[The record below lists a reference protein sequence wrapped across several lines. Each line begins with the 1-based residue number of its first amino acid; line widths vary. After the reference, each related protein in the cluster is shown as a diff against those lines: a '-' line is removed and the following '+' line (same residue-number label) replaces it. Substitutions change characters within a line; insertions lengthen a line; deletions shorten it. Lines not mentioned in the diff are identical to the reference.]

1 LIPKDYITEWRAKVP
16 WVDDRQVEQDL
27 VISRALVNIFSDD
40 LLGSRL
46 ALRGGTALYK
56 LFLKPAVRYSED
68 IDLVQVEAGAAGD
81 LMDRLHAV
89 LDSWLGQPPYK
100 QTQGRVTFAY
110 RFGPEETPPVPLR
123 LKIEINTRER
133 FSVFGTILVPFEVRS
148 RWFEGVCDVSSYTL
162 SELLGT
168 KLRALYQRKKGRDL
182 FDLDVA
188 LLHDDAVPEEII
200 EAFSAYMDHGG
211 RIVTKAEIQDN
222 ISAKMKSRLFAA
234 DISPL
239 LRSDFTWDMENMVQR
254 VTTKLLNRIE

>member
-1 LIPKDYITEWRAKVP
+1 
-16 WVDDRQVEQDL
+16 
-27 VISRALVNIFSDD
+27 
-40 LLGSRL
+40 
-46 ALRGGTALYK
+46 
-56 LFLKPAVRYSED
+56 
-68 IDLVQVEAGAAGD
+68 
-81 LMDRLHAV
+81 MDRLHAV

-110 RFGPEETPPVPLR
+110 RFGPEETLPVPLR

-222 ISAKMKSRLFAA
+222 ISAKMKIRSFAA

-254 VTTKLLNRIE
+254 VTTRLLNRIE